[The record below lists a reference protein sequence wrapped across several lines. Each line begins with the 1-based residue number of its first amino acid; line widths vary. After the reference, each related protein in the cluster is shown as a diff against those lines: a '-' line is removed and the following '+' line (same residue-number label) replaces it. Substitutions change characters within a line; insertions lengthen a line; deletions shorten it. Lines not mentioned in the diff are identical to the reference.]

1 MIILKQYRTVF
12 TAIILWINTRKTE
25 DFRSLLTKNKHTERI
40 NGIMKCPKCGFENED
55 GAAFCGGCGEDLSSE
70 NIMSA
75 LDESAKQTD
84 AREKRSG
91 KKKKRREKAADGG
104 DTTVKKSKVK
114 PVLITAAVVIVLAAA
129 AIFVL
134 MNLPSEGEKVL
145 KNVPIGRNLAY
156 AEAKTETDFTKVSKY
171 DAVNQLG
178 NFDNIC
184 EGNLTIKIEGVSFPE
199 WAIAVS
205 LANDETIDRVTYYD
219 FSQLQKNWKGHH
231 SQKKI
236 ELTAVEYGMKR
247 KAVDRALGLT
257 PYSII
262 KGIDNTVTN
271 VYRYYYSDETSG
283 NDVVCNYCV
292 VFNDVDESVKNV
304 YVNELDYIG
313 FMTSVN

>member
-1 MIILKQYRTVF
+1 
-12 TAIILWINTRKTE
+12 
-25 DFRSLLTKNKHTERI
+25 
-40 NGIMKCPKCGFENED
+40 MKCPKCGFDNEE

-70 NIMSA
+70 NIMNA

-84 AREKRSG
+84 AKAEKKSAKR
-91 KKKKRREKAADGG
+91 KKTKQAKAEKAADGE
-104 DTTVKKSKVK
+104 VAAKKSKVK
-114 PVLITAAVVIVLAAA
+114 PILITALIIIVLAAE
-129 AIFVL
+129 AILVL

-156 AEAKTETDFTKVSKY
+156 AEAKTETDFTKISKY

-178 NFDNIC
+178 DFDYIC

-219 FSQLQKNWKGHH
+219 FTQLQKNWKGHH
-231 SQKKI
+231 STKKI

-247 KAVDRALGLT
+247 KAVDRSLGFT

-283 NDVVCNYCV
+283 NDVVSNYCV

-304 YVNELDYIG
+304 YTNDLDYIG
-313 FMTSVN
+313 FMTTIE

>member
-1 MIILKQYRTVF
+1 MI
-12 TAIILWINTRKTE
+12 E
-25 DFRSLLTKNKHTERI
+25 KNYGR
-40 NGIMKCPKCGFENED
+40 NGKNMKCPNCGFENEE

-70 NIMSA
+70 NIMNA

-84 AREKRSG
+84 AKAEKRSG
-91 KKKKRREKAADGG
+91 KKKKRKEKAADGG
-104 DTTVKKSKVK
+104 DAAVKKSKVK
-114 PVLITAAVVIVLAAA
+114 PVLIAAAVIIVLAAA
-129 AIFVL
+129 AMFVL
-134 MNLPSEGEKVL
+134 MNMPSEGEKVL

-171 DAVNQLG
+171 DAVNKLDD
-178 NFDNIC
+178 FDDIC

-199 WAIAVS
+199 WAISVS

-231 SQKKI
+231 SSKKI

-247 KAVDRALGLT
+247 KAVDRALGFT

-313 FMTSVN
+313 FMTSVE